1 MKFPKSIKTYCPYC
15 KKNTAHKVTTVRGGA
30 KRGALK
36 HGSIQRG
43 MLRGR
48 GIGYGNKGKWGSKP
62 SKPKRSGAKGG
73 SKKLNLN
80 LTCEVCN
87 KSVMR
92 VGRRVKKVEIK

>member
-1 MKFPKSIKTYCPYC
+1 MKIPKSTKTYCPYC
-15 KKNTAHKVTTVRGGA
+15 KKNTIHKISLAKGGA

-48 GIGYGNKGKWGSKP
+48 GTGHGNKGKWGSKP
-62 SKPKRSGAKGG
+62 SKPKRSGAKS
-73 SKKLNLN
+73 SKKLNLK

-87 KSVMR
+87 KSIMR
-92 VGRRVKKVEIK
+92 TGGRLKKVEIK